1 MNNDMHFVST
11 CEIEGAIEII
21 QDLVALTDPSEYLRD
36 EAKLVIDMLRDG
48 EKIPMEDYL
57 ILKEQDNDN

>member
-11 CEIEGAIEII
+11 CEVEGAIEII

-36 EAKLVIDMLRDG
+36 EAKLVIDMLRNG

-57 ILKEQDNDN
+57 QLKEQQND

>member
-1 MNNDMHFVST
+1 MNNDMQFVST
-11 CEIEGAIEII
+11 CEIEGAVEII

-36 EAKLVIDMLRDG
+36 EALLVIDMLRNG

-57 ILKEQDNDN
+57 ILKEQEND